1 MQQSIHA
8 GWAGQRLQHQ
18 VLYPRAAGS
27 NYSEGGGNDYSHGE
41 CQEDLCANLLD
52 VSLNRTVPRPN
63 NQPR

>member
-1 MQQSIHA
+1 MHA

-18 VLYPRAAGS
+18 VLYPRAAVSGS
-27 NYSEGGGNDYSHGE
+27 NYSEGGGNDYSLRE